1 MRFDNTVTLITGAGS
16 GIGRACA
23 ERLARE
29 GGAVVCLDIRG
40 EMADEAAKAIRAAG
54 GRALGL
60 AGDGAER
67 SDLEATRDAALGEF
81 GGLDRLV
88 NSAGTVTMHSL
99 WDLGPEDWHRVLD
112 VNPTGALLAMQL
124 CVPEME
130 KAGGGA
136 IVNIT
141 SIEADA
147 VVTSGDHIQPHYS
160 AGQGRA
166 QTAHPGAGPR
176 SRAQEHPHQRGRS
189 RHDRDGIF
197 RLRSDLG
204 QVDGD
209 GVEPYRSGPPTARR
223 TSSPTRVAFLLSDDA
238 SYITGVQLPVDG
250 GWLIY

>member
-1 MRFDNTVTLITGAGS
+1 MRFDNTVTLITCAGS

-60 AGDGAER
+60 AGDVAER

-112 VNPTGALLAMQL
+112 VNLTGALLAMQL

-130 KAGGGA
+130 KADGGA

-160 AGQGRA
+160 AAKGGLKQLTRALAHDLGRKNIRINA
-166 QTAHPGAGPR
+166 VAPGMIATGFSGSDPTSDKWTAMAS
-176 SRAQEHPHQRGRS
+176 SRTALG
-189 RHDRDGIF
+189 RDGQADE
-197 RLRSDLG
+197 L
-204 QVDGD
+204 
-209 GVEPYRSGPPTARR
+209 ANA
-223 TSSPTRVAFLLSDDA
+223 VAFLLSDEA

>member
-1 MRFDNTVTLITGAGS
+1 MRFENTITLITGAGS

-23 ERLARE
+23 GRLARE
-29 GGAVVCLDIRG
+29 GGAVVCLDIQ
-40 EMADEAAKAIRAAG
+40 EETAAETAKAIRDEG

-60 AGDGAER
+60 AGDVAER
-67 SDLEATRDAALGEF
+67 SDIEAARDAALGEF
-81 GGLDRLV
+81 GALDRLV
-88 NSAGTVTMHSL
+88 NSAGMVTMHSL

-112 VNPTGALLAMQL
+112 VNLTGALLAMQV

-160 AGQGRA
+160 ATKGGLKQLTRALAHDLGRKNIRINA
-166 QTAHPGAGPR
+166 VAPGMIATGFSGSDPTSDKWTAMAS
-176 SRAQEHPHQRGRS
+176 SRTALG
-189 RHDRDGIF
+189 RDGQADE
-197 RLRSDLG
+197 L
-204 QVDGD
+204 
-209 GVEPYRSGPPTARR
+209 ANA
-223 TSSPTRVAFLLSDDA
+223 VAFLLSDEA